1 MTMKI
6 LLTAAAIISSTG
18 FGVTQSPASHDSL
31 PSSFGTLALVGTN
44 TERDDLRDAID
55 AIDAVGAID
64 AVDAIDAIDAADAI
78 DAFDALDAFDGV
90 DAFDWQAS
98 PLPPEPWAAKDPAD
112 SLYKLAREAMSR
124 GDYKRAAELFHRIPE
139 RYPQSAYASQS
150 MYYEAFALYRS
161 GGDGD
166 LSTARARLKQL
177 EKRDAKLWKNDGAV
191 LLTRVC
197 GELAKRG
204 DQECLKS
211 TVDAAEDSNDVVDG
225 QTRTVPRQG
234 RSCSPDADEDDDE
247 RIMALQALLNMDAE
261 RAVPILKQVLARRD
275 ACSVALRRKAVFLVS
290 QKRTAETASILM
302 NVARSDPDQ
311 ETREQAVFWL
321 SQVPGSTGLLEEI
334 LKGNSDETL
343 KEKALFS
350 LSQQNEPRAQQI
362 LRDFA
367 MRESESEELRDK
379 AIFWLGQRRS
389 SENTEFLRNL
399 YSRIGNQ
406 ELKDKILFSLSQQR
420 GVGNEQWLMNIAV
433 NPKEDIELR
442 KKALFWAGQSG
453 VAIAEMSKLYDR
465 MGDAEMREQVIFVL
479 SQRQRDPAA
488 MDKLFD
494 IAKNEKDS
502 ELRKKAIFW
511 LGQSRDPR
519 VQQFLMDLINK

>member
-1 MTMKI
+1 MRT
-6 LLTAAAIISSTG
+6 LLTAAAILSSVG
-18 FGVTQSPASHDSL
+18 FGVSKSPSSHDSFHSSIAPFVL
-31 PSSFGTLALVGTN
+31 P
-44 TERDDLRDAID
+44 
-55 AIDAVGAID
+55 
-64 AVDAIDAIDAADAI
+64 
-78 DAFDALDAFDGV
+78 GV
-90 DAFDWQAS
+90 DAQLSDVFASLDQQATL
-98 PLPPEPWAAKDPAD
+98 LPPEPWAKADPAD
-112 SLYKLAREAMSR
+112 SLYRLAREALSR
-124 GDYKRAAELFHRIPE
+124 GDYKRAAEIFHRIPE
-139 RYPQSAYASQS
+139 RYPQSAYAGQAL
-150 MYYEAFALYRS
+150 YYEAFALYRR
-161 GGDGD
+161 GGEDD
-166 LSTARARLKQL
+166 LNVARDRLKQL
-177 EKRDAKLWKNDGAV
+177 KVRYPAIAKKDGAP
-191 LLTRVC
+191 LLIRVC

-204 DQECLKS
+204 DQECAKS
-211 TVDAAEDSNDVVDG
+211 IGDTAEDSNDVVGG
-225 QTRTVPRQG
+225 QTLTIPRQG

-334 LKGNSDETL
+334 LKGNSDENL
-343 KEKALFS
+343 KDKALFA

-367 MRESESEELRDK
+367 LRESESQDLRDK

-389 SENTEFLRNL
+389 TENTEFLRNL

-406 ELKDKILFSLSQQR
+406 ELKEKILFSLSQQK
-420 GVGNEQWLMNIAV
+420 GAGNEQWLMNIV
-433 NPKEDIELR
+433 LNSREDIELR
-442 KKALFWAGQSG
+442 KKALFWAGQMG
-453 VAIAEMSKLYDR
+453 AAIPEISRLYDR
-465 MGDAEMREQVIFVL
+465 MNEAEMREQIIFVL

>member
-18 FGVTQSPASHDSL
+18 FGFSQTPSGHDSIQ
-31 PSSFGTLALVGTN
+31 PSVASLGQASGTTQGAN
-44 TERDDLRDAID
+44 PRDAM
-55 AIDAVGAID
+55 
-64 AVDAIDAIDAADAI
+64 
-78 DAFDALDAFDGV
+78 
-90 DAFDWQAS
+90 
-98 PLPPEPWAAKDPAD
+98 PPEPWAAKDPAD
-112 SLYKLAREAMSR
+112 SLYKLARDAMSR

-139 RYPQSAYASQS
+139 RYPQSAYATQS

-161 GGDGD
+161 GGDSD
-166 LSTARARLKQL
+166 LSTARDRLKQL
-177 EKRDAKLWKNDGAV
+177 KQRDAKIWKNDGAV

-204 DQECLKS
+204 DEECAKS
-211 TVDAAEDSNDVVDG
+211 IGESAEDSNDVVDG
-225 QTRTVPRQG
+225 QTLTIPRQG

-302 NVARSDPDQ
+302 NVARNDPDQ

-334 LKGNSDETL
+334 LKGNSDVNL

-389 SENTEFLRNL
+389 TENTEFLRNL

-406 ELKDKILFSLSQQR
+406 ELKEKILFSLSQQR

-453 VAIAEMSKLYDR
+453 VAISEMAKLYDR
-465 MGDAEMREQVIFVL
+465 MGAGDAEMREAIIFGL